1 MERIDGFGGFF
12 FKAKDPK
19 AIAKWYAD
27 HFGIAP
33 TPTEYG
39 SQPWQQTA
47 GPTAFQPFPAETKY
61 FGRPEQQFMLN
72 FRVGNLLAMVHDLQA
87 AGIAVT
93 LDPKEY
99 PNGWFA
105 QLEDP
110 EGNPIQLWQPKEPR
124 K

>member
-1 MERIDGFGGFF
+1 MAHVDGFGGFF

-19 AIAKWYAD
+19 ALAKWYAD
-27 HFGIAP
+27 HLGVVQ
-33 TPTEYG
+33 TPADYG
-39 SQPWQQTA
+39 GQSWQQTA
-47 GPTAFQPFPAETKY
+47 GPTVFQPFPAETKY
-61 FGRPEQQFMLN
+61 FGRAEQQFMLN
-72 FRVGNLLAMVHDLQA
+72 FRVSNLLEMVHDLQA

-105 QLEDP
+105 SLADP
-110 EGNPIQLWQPKEPR
+110 ESNPIQLWQPKGS